1 MNSGY
6 IKLWRC
12 VKDNPLW
19 FEEPFTR
26 GQAWVDLLMV
36 ANHKPGTIRRR
47 GIRVNVNRGEV
58 GMSLRELAERW
69 RWSLGKVQRFFEE
82 LKTDT
87 QIHYRT
93 DTENVNVTN
102 LICITNYEKYQSC
115 NTETGTEISTE
126 TGTETIRKRVQ
137 NKNEKNEKNKSKEES
152 KRFMPP
158 TIFEVKGYMD
168 EIGYKGNPQKFVDHY
183 TANGWYVGKNKMK
196 DWKAAVRTWRGNDND
211 RSGNYDGSAQ
221 VGAKTAGSENNH
233 PSKTGIGVKDF
244 ACGFPDRSGEW

>member
-1 MNSGY
+1 MNQGY

-12 VKDNPLW
+12 IKDNPLW

-47 GIRVNVNRGEV
+47 GIRVYVNRGEV
-58 GMSLRELAERW
+58 GMSLRELAGRW

-87 QIHYRT
+87 QIHHRT

-115 NTETGTEISTE
+115 DTEADTEADTE

-137 NKNEKNEKNKSKEES
+137 NKNEKNKKNKTLK
-152 KRFMPP
+152 P
-158 TIFEVKGYMD
+158 TTTRAQEQLAD
-168 EIGYKGNPQKFVDHY
+168 
-183 TANGWYVGKNKMK
+183 
-196 DWKAAVRTWRGNDND
+196 AV
-211 RSGNYDGSAQ
+211 
-221 VGAKTAGSENNH
+221 SENH
-233 PSKTGIGVKDF
+233 EKLKTL
-244 ACGFPDRSGEW
+244 FPDINLPVATEKLLNHYKSSPILLDPYATALKWFQNEFAVTNKLSRASPSPLDVKTSSDAAYWAEGTTT